1 MPNATWDD
9 YERAQKN
16 RRLDRMPE
24 RRAEVEALRDKGYD
38 VMELAFGHF
47 RIDGKLDL
55 YLLHRR
61 FHFLPTGERGGYDK
75 AKQVAPEWLRR
86 RGHTHGEGR

>member
-1 MPNATWDD
+1 MASKVWEE

-16 RRLDRMPE
+16 RRNDRMPL
-24 RRAEVEALRDKGYD
+24 RRAEVDELRGKGYD
-38 VMELAFGHF
+38 VQELAYGHF

-75 AKQVAPEWLRR
+75 AKQIAPEWLRR
-86 RGHTHGEGR
+86 RGHQR